1 MNCVKA
7 ARQRRWVCLEMDMKM
22 LMEIQRKVD
31 ENYDDLSHEL
41 TGRRIVSKLAQLPKI
56 SAHKSKLIQ
65 GLKVVGSGKGK
76 GRGKGNV
83 GQTLLNNLSSRY
95 T

>member
-7 ARQRRWVCLEMDMKM
+7 ARQRRWAWLEMDMKM

-41 TGRRIVSKLAQLPKI
+41 SGLRIVSKLAQLPKI
-56 SAHKSKLIQ
+56 SAHNSKLIQ
-65 GLKVVGSGKGK
+65 GLKVVGTGK
-76 GRGKGNV
+76 GKGNV
-83 GQTLLNNLSSRY
+83 GQTLLNNLPSRY